1 MNRLHRLAAP
11 VSALAL
17 AFAGASAHAASV
29 TYNVKN
35 ITGNSAVNAAAG
47 ESQLSVTVDDSTA
60 GFACFTFNNLGPA
73 AMSITSIYWENGESS
88 MDGSNPIINQG
99 PGVSYENNTGNLN
112 LPGGNQ
118 PQINFTEAFG
128 VEPTKGKGGFVNH
141 GVSINEFLKVC
152 IALTGDFN
160 DVINALNSSDRI
172 GFHVQAFGDGGS
184 EAFVTT
190 PGGNNPPP
198 PNAVPTPS
206 AVGLGF
212 AMLAGLAARRRRR
225 DENVE

>member
-1 MNRLHRLAAP
+1 MNRSHRLALP

-17 AFAGASAHAASV
+17 LVAGVSAQAASV
-29 TYNVKN
+29 NFNVKN
-35 ITGNSAVNAAAG
+35 ITGNSAINAAAG
-47 ESQLSVTVDDSTA
+47 ESQLSVTVDDNTA

-73 AMSITSIYWENGESS
+73 PMSITSIYWENGLASLNSS
-88 MDGSNPIINQG
+88 NLMIDAG
-99 PGVSYENNTGNLN
+99 PGVAYTTNTGNLN

-118 PQINFTEAFG
+118 PLVNFDEAFG

-141 GVSINEFLKVC
+141 GVGLSEFLKVC

-160 DVINALNSSDRI
+160 DVISALNTSDRV

-190 PGGNNPPP
+190 PGHNPPTT
-198 PNAVPTPS
+198 AVPTPS

-212 AMLAGLAARRRRR
+212 AMLLGLAARRRRR
-225 DENVE
+225 DEDPA